1 MRGLTPKQQRFVE
14 EYLVDLNATQAY
26 LRAGYRVSDS
36 VARRNGA
43 RMLTNADI
51 QQEISNGRSALSERT
66 EITQDRV
73 MADIEAIK
81 QDAMQPVYDADG
93 NKSMLDHKSALR
105 ACELQGKHIGM
116 FVEKTETKLTVD
128 QVPKLEIVL
137 NK

>member
-14 EYLVDLNATQAY
+14 EYLVDLNASAAL
-26 LRAGYRVSDS
+26 LRAGYKSRNPDVDGHQLLVKPSIS
-36 VARRNGA
+36 AAIGVARA
-43 RMLTNADI
+43 
-51 QQEISNGRSALSERT
+51 ALSART

-81 QDAMQPVYDADG
+81 QDAMQAVYDADG
-93 NKSMLDHKSALR
+93 NKAMLDHKSALR

-116 FVEKTETKLTVD
+116 FVEKTETKLSVD
-128 QVPKLEIVL
+128 AVPKLEIVL